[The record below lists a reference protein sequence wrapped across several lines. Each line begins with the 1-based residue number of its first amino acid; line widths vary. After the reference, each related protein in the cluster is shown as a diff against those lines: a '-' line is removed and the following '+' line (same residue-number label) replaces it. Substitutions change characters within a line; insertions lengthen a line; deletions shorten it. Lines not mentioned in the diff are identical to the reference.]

1 MPLSY
6 PHHRITR
13 VRLRASGD
21 SFARAVVCA
30 LLGTAISVSG
40 FGPFVSRGY
49 AQTGQAATAKQIP
62 PSYDLTFNL
71 DPEGRSFTGT
81 ERLRWTNNDDRP
93 AATLYFHLY
102 PNLRSVEPKP
112 TAESNHRH
120 RQSTNPV
127 DEPNLEVT
135 DVRAADGTTPLSFNL
150 DDAQTTLRINLRE
163 PVLPKGT
170 TELILAFKGTV
181 PEIDSDETGILA
193 HVVQQVDAALRSARE
208 VRRARDINFY
218 SRGLM
223 LLGAAYP
230 VLAVRSG
237 SDWQRRV
244 EPSIGDTIFAD
255 AADYRVTVN
264 APARLK
270 VVTSG
275 REAPGGADGARVFTA
290 RNLRSF
296 AVLTGANLRTEER
309 TAAGITIRSVYLPE
323 QEKVGHRVLGIA
335 AAAAE
340 VYARRFGP
348 LPSHELKLVQMPL
361 VAGIGCLEF
370 GDMGAVA
377 SAFYVDFDSPAL
389 RNLPPLIREQRT
401 SVEDSLEWM
410 VAHAVAQQ
418 WWGGAVGNDPEREPV
433 LDEALSNWSALLYYE
448 ETYGPER
455 ALGAEDDQL
464 RGVYK
469 VYRTFGG
476 EDMSADKPA
485 REYRNFFQ
493 YAAIV
498 NSKGALLFTEI
509 RKNIGAERFFAGL
522 RNYYR
527 AFLHRVAQL
536 DDLRD
541 VLIAQG
547 ADPLQ
552 RRAVE
557 RLFTRWL
564 SAKHGDEDIAPPDAE
579 MASSLGITK
588 RPKRANDRNAFAKLG
603 KFFWQQMIR
612 LR

>member
-1 MPLSY
+1 MNWSDQY
-6 PHHRITR
+6 SGITR
-13 VRLRASGD
+13 SRLRAGSY
-21 SFARAVVCA
+21 SFARLA
-30 LLGTAISVSG
+30 LCFWLGTALWVSG
-40 FGPFVSRGY
+40 FGPPVNRAY
-49 AQTGQAATAKQIP
+49 GQAVQTTAKQTAP
-62 PSYDLTFNL
+62 AYDITFDL
-71 DPEGRSFTGT
+71 DPEGRAFTGT

-102 PNLRSVEPKP
+102 PNMRAVEPKP
-112 TAESNHRH
+112 TAETNHS
-120 RQSTNPV
+120 QTQATNPA
-127 DEPNLEVT
+127 DEPKLEVT
-135 DVRAADGTTPLSFNL
+135 DVRAGDGTTPLNFSL

-163 PVLPKGT
+163 PVLANGT
-170 TELILAFKGTV
+170 AELIITFKGTV
-181 PEIDSDETGILA
+181 PEIDSEETGILA

-218 SRGLM
+218 CRGLM

-237 SDWQRRV
+237 GDWQRRV

-264 APARLK
+264 APERLK
-270 VVTSG
+270 VITSG
-275 REAPGGADGARVFTA
+275 SESADGTARVFTA

-296 AVLTGANLRTEER
+296 AILAGANLRTEER

-340 VYARRFGP
+340 VYSRRFGP
-348 LPSHELKLVQMPL
+348 LPSQQLKLVQMPL

-370 GDMGAVA
+370 GDLGAVA
-377 SAFYVDFDSPAL
+377 SAFYVDFDSPAM
-389 RNLPPLIREQRT
+389 RNLPELIREQRT

-418 WWGGAVGNDPEREPV
+418 WWGGAVGNDPERQPV

-455 ALGAEDDQL
+455 ALAAEDDQL

-527 AFLHRVAQL
+527 AFVHRVAQL